1 MFEYYC
7 PFIYFV
13 SLSRKR
19 NYFGNFKE
27 LHSMIK
33 YIDNFLF
40 LTNKMEL
47 DFRFSNFVYE
57 LPHELFNDLKKE
69 IKIKSQ
75 NWLETQ
81 TSLHSSLLKLVF
93 GNSCRNYGKA
103 KQILGFSGLVQFFLI
118 FLLFFKY
125 FVTYTFFLIRMSK
138 FSLML
143 DVLIS
148 LENFRPKLQ
157 MLLLFVFLK
166 FANFNFNTSV
176 RHIPFLH
183 IFLLLQI

>member
-1 MFEYYC
+1 
-7 PFIYFV
+7 
-13 SLSRKR
+13 
-19 NYFGNFKE
+19 
-27 LHSMIK
+27 
-33 YIDNFLF
+33 
-40 LTNKMEL
+40 MEL

-81 TSLHSSLLKLVF
+81 T
-93 GNSCRNYGKA
+93 

-166 FANFNFNTSV
+166 FANFNFNTWV
-176 RHIPFLH
+176 
-183 IFLLLQI
+183 

>member
-1 MFEYYC
+1 MFKYYC

-81 TSLHSSLLKLVF
+81 T
-93 GNSCRNYGKA
+93 

-176 RHIPFLH
+176 
-183 IFLLLQI
+183 

>member
-1 MFEYYC
+1 M
-7 PFIYFV
+7 
-13 SLSRKR
+13 
-19 NYFGNFKE
+19 
-27 LHSMIK
+27 
-33 YIDNFLF
+33 
-40 LTNKMEL
+40 
-47 DFRFSNFVYE
+47 
-57 LPHELFNDLKKE
+57 
-69 IKIKSQ
+69 
-75 NWLETQ
+75 ETQ
-81 TSLHSSLLKLVF
+81 NSLHCSLLKLVF
-93 GNSCRNYGKA
+93 SNSCRNYVKA

-183 IFLLLQI
+183 IFLLLQIWYVSAQFLSFLFLLDLHKQLCWRQMELYRREHTWFF